1 MHKDCVAN
9 TSANL
14 EQNHTHAANAALQNG
29 LFNCP
34 VRIAIHSVR
43 QKLADSD
50 GISAKAAI
58 DGIVEAGVLKNDT
71 PKEVEN
77 VSYSQD
83 QGEKEYTV
91 ITITEMTESY
101 KERLRALGVAG

>member
-1 MHKDCVAN
+1 MPKDRSSYTAAN
-9 TSANL
+9 M
-14 EQNHTHAANAALQNG
+14 EQNHTHAPNAALQNG

-58 DGIVEAGVLKNDT
+58 DGIVEAGILKNDS
-71 PKEVEN
+71 PKEVES
-77 VSYSQD
+77 VSYSQE
-83 QGEKEYTV
+83 QGDEECTV
-91 ITITEMTESY
+91 ITI
-101 KERLRALGVAG
+101 ERLKAMEG